1 MLKEAKGNMYG
12 FITHTWNPIK
22 GNYPI
27 PLDNVHKMVLC
38 GLIAK
43 RLYGRTHKHEKS
55 NLRQTAEK

>member
-27 PLDNVHKMVLC
+27 PLDIVMFIKWYYV
-38 GLIAK
+38 G
-43 RLYGRTHKHEKS
+43 
-55 NLRQTAEK
+55 